1 MKKTV
6 KMTCILR
13 SGIKVED
20 STKIDT
26 KDKRAWAMLNTMRH
40 DLESSLGQ
48 KELKV
53 VNITFATTTIAVSEI
68 AAISFKD

>member
-6 KMTCILR
+6 KMTCILK
-13 SGIKVED
+13 SGAKVED
-20 STKIDT
+20 STKIDA
-26 KDKRAWAMLNTMRH
+26 KDNRAWAALNTMRR
-40 DLESSLGQ
+40 DLENSIGQ

>member
-1 MKKTV
+1 MKKKV
-6 KMTCILR
+6 KMTCILK
-13 SGIKVED
+13 SGAKVED
-20 STKIDT
+20 STTIDT
-26 KDKRAWAMLNTMRH
+26 KDSRAWAVLNTMRH
-40 DLESSLGQ
+40 DLENSIGQ

>member
-6 KMTCILR
+6 KMTCILK
-13 SGIKVED
+13 SGAKVED

-26 KDKRAWAMLNTMRH
+26 KDHRAWAVLNTMRH
-40 DLESSLGQ
+40 DLENSIGQ

-68 AAISFKD
+68 AAITFKD